1 MTKTRIWFLAITA
14 ALGGFLFG
22 FDTIVI
28 NGAEQDIQKLW
39 NLSGQMHGWVVSA
52 ALWGTVLGSI
62 AGGKVSDRFGRKNT
76 LFGVMMVVHFLW
88 ALFIV
93 PETKGRPLEDIQL

>member
-1 MTKTRIWFLAITA
+1 MTNAKVWFLAITA

-39 NLSGQMHGWVVSA
+39 NLSGQMHSRT
-52 ALWGTVLGSI
+52 ALLLRLHPV
-62 AGGKVSDRFGRKNT
+62 R
-76 LFGVMMVVHFLW
+76 
-88 ALFIV
+88 
-93 PETKGRPLEDIQL
+93 